1 MKRTPTLVSL
11 ALLLLLALFGG
22 QQWLGGV
29 TAPQPDTVPNATA
42 PAETAG
48 VSSSALQ
55 SFPAEERSA
64 ILATL
69 TLIDKGG
76 PFPYAKD
83 GSVFG
88 NREGRLPQR
97 ASGYYREYTV
107 ETPNSPDRG
116 ARRIVAG
123 DGGEIYYTRDHY
135 GSFLQLK

>member
-22 QQWLGGV
+22 RQWLDRAAV
-29 TAPQPDTVPNATA
+29 PAPDSGATA
-42 PAETAG
+42 TVAPDAG
-48 VSSSALQ
+48 TSSATLERL
-55 SFPAEERSA
+55 PAEERGA
-64 ILATL
+64 VLATL
-69 TLIDKGG
+69 ALIDKGG

-83 GSVFG
+83 GSVFS

-116 ARRIVAG
+116 ARRIV
-123 DGGEIYYTRDHY
+123 DRKSTRLNSSHL
-135 GSFLQLK
+135 G